1 MDDDMQTDG
10 MFSSQ
15 NNTPASSQT
24 EQSHPRRRQPCE
36 VRKENSIS
44 DAERFPLVLERYFN
58 DEGLLLPL
66 PDHLLSMD
74 SQSKV
79 IFLHNNAICIII

>member
-1 MDDDMQTDG
+1 MADEMQTDG

-15 NNTPASSQT
+15 NSDSPESSQT
-24 EQSHPRRRQPCE
+24 EQSRPRRRQPCE
-36 VRKENSIS
+36 VRKQNSIS

-66 PDHLLSMD
+66 PAHLLSMD

-79 IFLHNNAICIII
+79 FLCNTELLV